1 MRVEL
6 HQGDCLDIL
15 PRLEAESIDAIITD
29 PPYFLPVN
37 SYVGK
42 RGEGYAKRT
51 LADASILRGY
61 FERVFDELAR
71 VVKPTGTYYVFCD
84 AQSYP
89 SFYAA
94 MYPHCKYVRLLIWD
108 KMISYNGYT
117 WRHQH
122 ELIAWGELDES
133 ERVPTGDGDILRC
146 RGVLQKDKM
155 HPAEKPVELI
165 ERLIA
170 KNVPAGGLVLDP
182 YCGSAAAGVACV
194 HLGRSFVG
202 IEMERAHYE
211 IAQKRIAEAQMQ
223 LPLLEAA
230 G

>member
-1 MRVEL
+1 VIL
-6 HQGDCLDIL
+6 HGDCLDLMATL
-15 PRLEAESIDAIITD
+15 PDASVDAVITD

-42 RGEGYAKRT
+42 RGEGYSRRT

-71 VVKPTGTYYVFCD
+71 VLKPTGTFYTFCD

-94 MYPHCKYVRLLIWD
+94 MFPHCRHVRLLVWD
-108 KMISYNGYT
+108 KMVSFNGYT

-122 ELIAWGELDES
+122 ELIAWGEREDTP
-133 ERVPTGDGDILRC
+133 RIATGDGDVLKC
-146 RGVLQKDKM
+146 RGVMQKDRV
-155 HPAEKPVELI
+155 HPAEKPVELL

-170 KNVPAGGLVLDP
+170 KNVPEGGVVLDP
-182 YCGSAAAGVACV
+182 YCGSASTGEAC
-194 HLGRSFVG
+194 LRLDRSFIG
-202 IEMERAHYE
+202 IEMEAERYA
-211 IAQKRIAEAQMQ
+211 IAEARIEKAAAALHQ
-223 LPLLEAA
+223 LELSV
-230 G
+230 